1 MAIAPVTSGGEFL
14 KATKEVSKEVTKK
27 SWVAGLMISMIGIRG
42 KMDLDN
48 VDPNTGLVTVGANAG
63 STSEDIINDAVT
75 EIGRMQDEYDPDK
88 KAAKLKMQARSP
100 WTLPAGQTLDTLK
113 ATDPTKAAEIQ
124 EAAVDGLV
132 DNFIGS
138 THTFAQEDAFLTGL
152 GARIDAGTVAISKEK
167 SMLEINRKVS
177 EITTKYE
184 SGEIT
189 SIDELIT
196 LRDQTI
202 NPELRS
208 SIDTKIQ
215 EYNRARDLFTSP
227 AGGNL
232 TAAVLNQAL
241 SSMTPPLQ
249 NIYHNIITQA
259 EAQLTRATTASL
271 AEIAAQR
278 AETAANNPD
287 ANEIAMSRFKN
298 IIKYGGPALLIAL
311 LCTGAGAGIGA
322 MSAAG
327 AASAIGLGVGIGGSV
342 GTIAGGISWTFS
354 GGYKEWR
361 KIGAMHARSIA
372 EVSKFEERAGEIRG
386 KNSLKQL
393 DFVDLLTEA
402 ATRGEAISRGLRTEE
417 QFKNLRKEI
426 GGYTGSGVN
435 RADLDK
441 SIQNIF
447 NTQFKPPK

>member
-48 VDPNTGLVTVGANAG
+48 VDPNTGLVTVGTNAG
-63 STSEDIINDAVT
+63 ATSEDIVNDAVT
-75 EIGRMQDEYDPDK
+75 EISRMQDEYDPDK
-88 KAAKLKMQARSP
+88 KVAKLKMQARSP

-113 ATDPTKAAEIQ
+113 LTDPTRAVEIQ

-132 DNFIGS
+132 DNFLGS
-138 THTFAQEDAFLTGL
+138 THTFAQEDIFLTGL
-152 GARIDAGTVAISKEK
+152 GPKIDAGIAARAKEK
-167 SMLEINRKVS
+167 SMVEINKKVLD
-177 EITTKYE
+177 ITTKYE
-184 SGEIT
+184 KGEIT
-189 SIDELIT
+189 SIDELLT

-202 NPELRS
+202 NPELKS
-208 SIDTKIQ
+208 SIDIKIQ
-215 EYNRARDLFTSP
+215 EYTRAKDLFTSP

-232 TAAVLNQAL
+232 TTAVINQSL

-249 NIYHNIITQA
+249 NIYRNIITQA
-259 EAQLTRATTASL
+259 KTQLTRATTASL
-271 AEIAAQR
+271 AEIVAQR
-278 AETAANNPD
+278 AETVANNPN
-287 ANEIAMSRFKN
+287 ANEIDMRYFKN
-298 IIKYGGPALLIAL
+298 IIRYAGPAVLIAL

-322 MSAAG
+322 AAG
-327 AASAIGLGVGIGGSV
+327 AAGIGAGIGGSV
-342 GTIAGGISWTFS
+342 GVLAGGISWTFS

-361 KIGAMHARSIA
+361 KIDAMHARSIA
-372 EVSKFEERAGEIRG
+372 EVTKFEERAGEIRG

-426 GGYTGSGVN
+426 GSYTGSGIN
-435 RADLDK
+435 RTDLDK

>member
-48 VDPNTGLVTVGANAG
+48 VDPNTGLVTLGANVGATA
-63 STSEDIINDAVT
+63 EDIVNDAVT
-75 EIGRMQDEYDPDK
+75 EISRMQDEYDPDK

-100 WTLPAGQTLDTLK
+100 WNLPAGQTLDTLK
-113 ATDPTKAAEIQ
+113 ATDPTKATEIQ

-138 THTFAQEDAFLTGL
+138 THTFAQEDAFLNGL
-152 GARIDAGTVAISKEK
+152 GPRIDIATATRAKEK
-167 SMLEINRKVS
+167 SMLEINRKVA

-184 SGEIT
+184 KGEIT

-202 NPELRS
+202 NPELKS

-215 EYNRARDLFTSP
+215 EYTRAKDLFTSP

-232 TAAVLNQAL
+232 TTAVLNQAL
-241 SSMTPPLQ
+241 TSMTPPLQ
-249 NIYHNIITQA
+249 NIYRNIITQA
-259 EAQLTRATTASL
+259 ETQLTRATTASL

-287 ANEIAMSRFKN
+287 ANDIDMSYFKN
-298 IIKYGGPALLIAL
+298 IIRYAGPAVLIAL

-322 MSAAG
+322 AAG
-327 AASAIGLGVGIGGSV
+327 AAGIGAGIGGSV
-342 GTIAGGISWTFS
+342 GVLAGGINWTFS

-361 KIGAMHARSIA
+361 KIDAMHARSIA
-372 EVSKFEERAGEIRG
+372 EVSKFEERAAEIRG

-426 GGYTGSGVN
+426 GSYTGSGVN